1 MAKFL
6 LLIALFVVIYLLL
19 KNHGRRAAVQR
30 QPEVK
35 PATQHGEDMV
45 RCKIC
50 GVHMPRSESITSHGE
65 YFCTEEHMRTG
76 RGT

>member
-6 LLIALFVVIYLLL
+6 LFIALFVVVFMLL
-19 KNHGRRAAVQR
+19 KNYGRRAAVQQ

-45 RCKIC
+45 RCKVC
-50 GVHMPRSESITSHGE
+50 GVHMPRSESITSRGD
-65 YFCTEEHMRTG
+65 YFCTEEHMRVS
-76 RGT
+76 RGK